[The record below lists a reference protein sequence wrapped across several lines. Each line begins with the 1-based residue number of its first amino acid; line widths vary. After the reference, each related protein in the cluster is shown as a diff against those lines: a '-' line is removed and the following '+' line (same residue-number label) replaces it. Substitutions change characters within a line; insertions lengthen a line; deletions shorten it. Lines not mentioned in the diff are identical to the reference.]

1 MAKSKHRKPS
11 ATKQNIKRVTVATG
25 TAAIAVGTVA
35 SPAAATP
42 EFELAAVT
50 NSIHTVGVF
59 NQLPPLAPVTPPVA
73 VPETALVTGQTVVNE
88 ARKYL
93 GANYVW
99 GGESFA
105 EGGFDCSGLIFRVF
119 TDLGISVPRTSGAL
133 ASQGIAVS
141 EAQAGDILA
150 YPGHVAIALGNGR
163 MIDAATPGTVVQER
177 AVWGNPSIRRIVPPG
192 SVLPAPVVEAPVIPE
207 APAPAPEPVAPAPEA
222 APVAPAPVQGEEVRV
237 VDGDTLS
244 DIASVRGTNWPQ
256 VYADNREVIG
266 DNPNLIFPGQ
276 VFFVGGL
283 RLPQAPVTVEEK
295 VVETPQEEEVVAPVP
310 VVEEAAGNAVIA
322 NSAGPV
328 SSRTQ
333 AAANRVFNE
342 VRGASLITIGGT
354 RASARDMAGHPSGNA
369 LDYMVMSD
377 AQLGDSIVSFHVAN
391 WDSLGVDYIIWE
403 QRILTSPGGTWELM
417 EDRGSATQNHRDHVH
432 VNYR

>member
-35 SPAAATP
+35 SPAVASPTY
-42 EFELAAVT
+42 ELAPVT
-50 NSIHTVGVF
+50 NSINTVGVF
-59 NQLPPLAPVTPPVA
+59 NQMPVLTAPVVA
-73 VPETALVTGQTVVNE
+73 PEAALVTGQSVVNE

-105 EGGFDCSGLIFRVF
+105 EGGFDCSGLVFRVF

-133 ASQGIAVS
+133 ASAGIAVS
-141 EAQAGDILA
+141 EAQAGDILT
-150 YPGHVAIALGNGR
+150 YPGHVAIAVGNGR

-177 AVWGNPSIRRIVPPG
+177 AIWGNPSVRRLVPPG
-192 SVLPAPVVEAPVIPE
+192 SVLPAPAPAPVVIPE
-207 APAPAPEPVAPAPEA
+207 PAPPAPEPVAPAPVAESPPA
-222 APVAPAPVQGEEVRV
+222 APVEGEQVTV

-244 DIASVRGTNWPQ
+244 DIAVVRAADWHK
-256 VYADNREVIG
+256 VYEDNRAVIG
-266 DNPNLIFPGQ
+266 DNPDKIYPGQ

-283 RLPQAPVTVEEK
+283 RLPSAPVTVEEE
-295 VVETPQEEEVVAPVP
+295 VVETPAGEEVVVP
-310 VVEEAAGNAVIA
+310 EITDGSAIIT

-328 SSRTQ
+328 AQSVQ

-354 RASARDMAGHPSGNA
+354 RGSAIDPNGHPSGKA

-377 AQLGDSIVSFHVAN
+377 AGLGDSIVSFHVAN
-391 WDSLGVDYIIWE
+391 WDALGVEYIIWE
-403 QRILTSPGGTWELM
+403 QRILTSPGGSWELM
-417 EDRGSATQNHRDHVH
+417 ADRGSATQNHRDHVH

>member
-11 ATKQNIKRVTVATG
+11 ATARNIKRMTVATG
-25 TAAIAVGTVA
+25 TAAIAVGSVA
-35 SPAAATP
+35 SPASAAPTM
-42 EFELAAVT
+42 EIAAVT
-50 NSIHTVGVF
+50 TNLNVGAGF
-59 NQLPPLAPVTPPVA
+59 SALPVLTAAPVLNAPVA
-73 VPETALVTGQTVVNE
+73 PELVTGQTVANE

-99 GGESFA
+99 GGESTA

-119 TDLGISVPRTSGAL
+119 TDLGINVPRTSGAL

-150 YPGHVAIALGNGR
+150 WPGHVAIALGNGR

-177 AVWGNPSIRRIVPPG
+177 AIWGNPSIRRIVPPG
-192 SVLPAPVVEAPVIPE
+192 ATVPAPIP
-207 APAPAPEPVAPAPEA
+207 APAPAP
-222 APVAPAPVQGEEVRV
+222 APVAPAPVAPEPVPAPVEAAPAAPVEGEQVTV
-237 VDGDTLS
+237 QSGDTLS
-244 DIASVRGTNWPQ
+244 GIATVRGTNWPE
-256 VYADNREVIG
+256 VYEANREVIG
-266 DNPNLIFPGQ
+266 DNPNLVFPGQ

-295 VVETPQEEEVVAPVP
+295 VVETPQEEEVVAPEG
-310 VVEEAAGNAVIA
+310 EENVGSAVIA

-328 SSRTQ
+328 SERTQ

-354 RASARDMAGHPSGNA
+354 GSRSNTSDHPSGKA

-391 WDSLGVDYIIWE
+391 WDALGVKYIIWE
-403 QRILTSPGGTWELM
+403 QRILYSPGGKWELM
-417 EDRGSATQNHRDHVH
+417 PDRGTATANHRDHVH
-432 VNYR
+432 VSYR